1 MSFARFTAAGEGALS
16 VLSMRLAMPIRGA
29 WYAEIELD
37 ATTDEAPAEGARAEL
52 SFAGRIFSGYVL
64 RSREWQGR
72 TRVMLEAGAAGMRP
86 TLAPLQLESALVRTV
101 AEQIIGLAGEVVSS
115 DAASPTDVLTYY
127 NRTAQAAGVAL
138 SAALSTVGLSWR
150 FNDAGE
156 VWYGA
161 ETWTEVTDPDALE
174 LEPFG
179 ESATTHVS
187 CPTTAPFSPGLS
199 YGGRRIE
206 RVVYTLSEGDSLSA
220 VLTFAR
226 DGGGDL
232 RGAFGRAVR
241 AAVPELPH
249 VKRWPSRVVR
259 QGADRRLELVPDDA
273 SSMAG
278 SPPVPPLYGLPGA
291 RCEVPEGA
299 RVGLVHE
306 AGDAR
311 RPRAEGW
318 EEDTPAT
325 SIRLRA
331 SSSITLG
338 SAACEVGGGGS
349 NVTLSGGG
357 AAVAR
362 VGDIASYL
370 VWDSGTM
377 TMYVASSLTAPY
389 VPVAA
394 NPNTPNPPP
403 TGTPGTP
410 VTIGAGSQR
419 VSAG

>member
-1 MSFARFTAAGEGALS
+1 MSFALFTPAGDAPLT
-16 VLSMRLAMPIRGA
+16 VLSFRLTMPIRGA

-37 ATTDEAPAEGARAEL
+37 ATTDEAPAEGVRAEL
-52 SFAGRIFSGYVL
+52 SFAGRVFSGYVL
-64 RSREWQGR
+64 RAREWQGR
-72 TRVMLEAGAAGMRP
+72 ARVMLEAGAAGMRAL
-86 TLAPLQLESALVRTV
+86 LAPLQLESALVRTV

-127 NRTAQAAGVAL
+127 NRTAQTAGVAL
-138 SAALSTVGLSWR
+138 TAALSTVGLSWR

-161 ETWTEVTDPDALE
+161 ETWAEVTDPDALE

-179 ESATTHVS
+179 ESATAHIS
-187 CPTTAPFSPGLS
+187 CPTTAPFSPGLV

-206 RVVYTLSEGDSLSA
+206 RVVYSLSEEESLGA
-220 VLTFAR
+220 VLTFTR

-241 AAVPELPH
+241 AAVPQLPYLP
-249 VKRWPSRVVR
+249 RYPSRVVR
-259 QGADRRLELVPDDA
+259 QGADRRLEIVPDDA

-299 RVGLVHE
+299 RVGLVH
-306 AGDAR
+306 DAADPR

-318 EEDTPAT
+318 EEDTAAT

-331 SSSITLG
+331 SASITLG
-338 SAACEVGGGGS
+338 SAAVEVGGGGS
-349 NVTLSGGG
+349 QVTLSGGG
-357 AAVAR
+357 ASVAR
-362 VGDIASYL
+362 VGDVASYL
-370 VWDSGTM
+370 VWDSATM
-377 TMYVASSLTAPY
+377 TLYVASSLTAPY
-389 VPVAA
+389 VPIAA